1 MASTRKATRIRR
13 TNKKLK
19 LAKVRAKKQRA
30 KDRKIVRE
38 GGIKL
43 K

>member
-19 LAKVRAKKQRA
+19 LAKVRSKKTRA
-30 KDRKIVRE
+30 KDRKNART
-38 GGIKL
+38 GLKL